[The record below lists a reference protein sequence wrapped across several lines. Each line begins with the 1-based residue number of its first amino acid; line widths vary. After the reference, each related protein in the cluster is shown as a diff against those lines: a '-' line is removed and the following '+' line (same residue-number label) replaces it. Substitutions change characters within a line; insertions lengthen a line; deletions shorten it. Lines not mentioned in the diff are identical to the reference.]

1 MDSHAAGRFVKP
13 LDVVHAL
20 GYFAPEVAD
29 QLAAAGL
36 EPNGMGYF
44 ASRSAAMGAVG
55 AGVVAATFYNFN
67 PQLVAHFIPRAWLL
81 CEPAAVL
88 AARFTG
94 IDAAL
99 RRILG
104 DRRCESAEVGEVVD
118 LLRIATDVCRPEGR
132 PLYAA
137 HADLQWP
144 SEPHLA
150 MWHGLTLL
158 REHRGD
164 GHLIAL
170 QSVGLS
176 GIEALI
182 THTATGVGFT
192 QNFAR
197 TRRAWS
203 PEQWDEA
210 VAGLQ
215 VRGILDHTGALTDTG
230 LEIRQRAENLTD
242 ELAVAPWNELGEQR
256 LRRLGEL
263 MAPIHAAVIASGV
276 FPDGT
281 YADRW
286 VGASFAPDA
295 ELC

>member
-1 MDSHAAGRFVKP
+1 MDSHAVGRFIKP
-13 LDVVHAL
+13 LDVVHSL

-29 QLAAAGL
+29 QLVAAGL
-36 EPNGMGYF
+36 EPGGMGYF
-44 ASRSAAMGAVG
+44 ASRSAAMGEVG

-67 PQLVAHFIPRAWLL
+67 PQLVAHFIPRAWSL
-81 CEPAAVL
+81 CDPPGVL

-104 DRRCESAEVGEVVD
+104 DLLCESPEVGEVVD

-137 HADLQWP
+137 HADLRWP
-144 SEPHLA
+144 SESHLA

-182 THTATGVGFT
+182 THTATGAGFT
-192 QNFAR
+192 QKFAR

-215 VRGILDHTGALTDTG
+215 VRGILDEDGALTHIG
-230 LEIRQRAENLTD
+230 IEVRQQAENLTD
-242 ELAVAPWNELGEQR
+242 ELAATPWNELGEQR
-256 LRRLGEL
+256 VRRLGAL
-263 MAPIHAAVIASGV
+263 MVPIHAAVLASGV

-281 YADRW
+281 YGDRW
-286 VGASFAPDA
+286 AGGSFAPDA
-295 ELC
+295 ELS

>member
-1 MDSHAAGRFVKP
+1 MWSTR
-13 LDVVHAL
+13 

-29 QLAAAGL
+29 QLTAAGL

-55 AGVVAATFYNFN
+55 AGVVAATFYNFDQQ
-67 PQLVAHFIPRAWLL
+67 PVAHIIPRAWLL

-88 AARFTG
+88 ATRFTG

-104 DRRCESAEVGEVVD
+104 DRRCESAVGEVVD
-118 LLRIATDVCRPEGR
+118 PLRIATDVCR

-176 GIEALI
+176 NIEALI

-210 VAGLQ
+210 GAGLQ
-215 VRGILDHTGALTDTG
+215 VRWLS
-230 LEIRQRAENLTD
+230 
-242 ELAVAPWNELGEQR
+242 VA
-256 LRRLGEL
+256 
-263 MAPIHAAVIASGV
+263 M
-276 FPDGT
+276 
-281 YADRW
+281 W
-286 VGASFAPDA
+286 VH
-295 ELC
+295 